1 MGFNSGLKGLKVT
14 EKYTLHKC
22 EFWVSG
28 VNQWQFQILNLLN
41 VSLSARPGCEKQ
53 Q

>member
-1 MGFNSGLKGLKVT
+1 VA
-14 EKYTLHKC
+14 EKYMLHKC
-22 EFWVSG
+22 DFWVSG
-28 VNQWQFQILNLLN
+28 VNQCQFQILNLRN